1 MDIGGYRAAKRVE
14 QPLKLLMFRSYSGKE
29 QNAGDS
35 FRMPLAKSVPPD
47 FEKSNLKFAGRKLL
61 GLKILRSGKIAKKYF
76 SAHQLDWFFQQF
88 LMSFSW

>member
-61 GLKILRSGKIAKKYF
+61 GLKILRELLYTREKFPLVLLLYF
-76 SAHQLDWFFQQF
+76 V
-88 LMSFSW
+88 